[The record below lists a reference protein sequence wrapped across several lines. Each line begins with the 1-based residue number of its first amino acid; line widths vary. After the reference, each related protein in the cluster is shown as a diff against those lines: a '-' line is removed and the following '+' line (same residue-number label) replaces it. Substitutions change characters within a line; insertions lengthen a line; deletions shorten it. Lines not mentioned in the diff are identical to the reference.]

1 MTEKLPG
8 EQLEASE
15 DSHSVTTKPELR
27 GKGTPCQTG
36 LQRVKDKPEVG
47 SPKGLRMFL
56 AGRQMNCSLG
66 FVGESD
72 L

>member
-56 AGRQMNCSLG
+56 SQDLPLIK
-66 FVGESD
+66 FQEESQA
-72 L
+72 